1 MRLSA
6 LALAALVP
14 AALVAQTPVRDTV
27 SRALFTYRG
36 FSPGMTYRDFAV
48 RAQALARADT
58 LRCDTS
64 RRTAQVMDC
73 GLKIRDPGDS
83 ARFYLSAN
91 IIDYQTS
98 VIDFSDSGA
107 SDIVARA
114 QKDLLRRFGPVQ
126 RREVGMWEWHQGRR
140 FVRLNWR
147 GRANWRVISITL
159 NDRDVMDRIT
169 KYIPRKAKH

>member
-1 MRLSA
+1 MRLSG

-14 AALVAQTPVRDTV
+14 VALAAQTPATF
-27 SRALFTYRG
+27 SYRG
-36 FSPGMTYRDFAV
+36 FTPGMTYRDFAV

-73 GLKIRDPGDS
+73 GMRIRDPADS

-91 IIDYQTS
+91 VIDYQTS
-98 VIDFSDSGA
+98 VIDFSDSGSTA
-107 SDIVARA
+107 IVARA
-114 QKDLLRRFGPVQ
+114 QKDLVRRFGPVQ

-147 GRANWRVISITL
+147 GRAGWRIISIAAMAATQVTGL
-159 NDRDVMDRIT
+159 
-169 KYIPRKAKH
+169 PP